1 MTLLWIA
8 ALGCTTDVGEDK
20 PKAEMVEENPLED
33 AEVEDGAA
41 DAAEAAPSTAFEVPP
56 LQGDSFAI
64 AVDRSSLDA
73 LGAKITA
80 KHPIKFHK
88 FDGAIAMSG
97 DDVTG
102 VAFVADIATLE
113 SDAPKLTEH
122 LKTEDFFHAEK
133 WPVATFASTEVKPG
147 AEGGTHTVTGDLTI
161 RGKTHRVSFP
171 ATIEATA
178 DEVSAKTEF
187 VIDRQDF
194 AITYPGKPDD
204 LVQDNVVL
212 TVAFVAP
219 RVAAPEGE
227 VAEGAAAEGAA
238 AEGAAAE
245 GAAAEGEEHAAH
257 E

>member
-8 ALGCTTDVGEDK
+8 ALGCTTDVGEGK
-20 PKAEMVEENPLED
+20 PKAEIIEEPIED
-33 AEVEDGAA
+33 ADAEDAVA
-41 DAAEAAPSTAFEVPP
+41 DAGEAAAPSTAFEVPP
-56 LQGDSFAI
+56 LQGQTFAI
-64 AVDRSSLDA
+64 ATDRSSLDA

-88 FDGAIAMSG
+88 FDGAIAMNG
-97 DDVTG
+97 EDVTG
-102 VAFVADIATLE
+102 VAFVADIASLE
-113 SDAPKLTEH
+113 SDAEKLTEH
-122 LKTEDFFHAEK
+122 LKTEDFFDAGRF
-133 WPVATFASTEVKPG
+133 PVATFASTEVKAG

-171 ATIEATA
+171 ATIEAKA
-178 DEVSAKTEF
+178 EEVSAKTEF
-187 VIDRQDF
+187 VINRQDF

-219 RVAAPEGE
+219 RTPAAEP
-227 VAEGAAAEGAA
+227 AEGAAAEAEA
-238 AEGAAAE
+238 AEGAD
-245 GAAAEGEEHAAH
+245 H